1 MLKLFCLSL
10 LVGGLSA
17 AHNVVKKSG
26 NVGAAGAP
34 PYPLWHLEPLYVK
47 KLPAKSEE
55 KREAA
60 SPVSRS
66 EMEESHSVFTDING
80 ERNSLQQQI
89 QKGAVTS
96 HCAQCALCCPHQ
108 VTFFSFSDQE
118 REIAFSSLR
127 EGERKLQGGP
137 QATLSEAYKD

>member
-55 KREAA
+55 KRDLNLCPPSA
-60 SPVSRS
+60 SAEQTR
-66 EMEESHSVFTDING
+66 
-80 ERNSLQQQI
+80 L
-89 QKGAVTS
+89 
-96 HCAQCALCCPHQ
+96 
-108 VTFFSFSDQE
+108 
-118 REIAFSSLR
+118 LR
-127 EGERKLQGGP
+127 L
-137 QATLSEAYKD
+137 

>member
-66 EMEESHSVFTDING
+66 ASWTPLLAPSAPQGCLPNAK
-80 ERNSLQQQI
+80 RL
-89 QKGAVTS
+89 
-96 HCAQCALCCPHQ
+96 LCC
-108 VTFFSFSDQE
+108 DQ
-118 REIAFSSLR
+118 
-127 EGERKLQGGP
+127 GP
-137 QATLSEAYKD
+137 CHDLCPCPRPA